1 MSKLQSKP
9 TTMEPLGGDAAQAL
23 SLVRALRAEG
33 CYPTRVKAG
42 GVELE
47 LAVVVDAKH
56 GAANIGA
63 TAQPRPSVI
72 EEWGGPAFA
81 KALEGEGADL
91 VDDDEQ
97 PAIRGAS

>member
-1 MSKLQSKP
+1 MKPQPSK
-9 TTMEPLGGDAAQAL
+9 TMTEPLGGDAAQAL

-33 CYPTRVKAG
+33 LHVTRVKSGA
-42 GVELE
+42 VELE
-47 LAVVVDAKH
+47 LAVVIDAKH
-56 GAANIGA
+56 GAVNIGETQQA
-63 TAQPRPSVI
+63 RPSVI

-81 KALEGEGADL
+81 KALEGDGADL